1 MVTSRIISYG
11 GVALVVWALLY
22 LLDYYLTIYGARL
35 YRQTAS
41 QIIVLEGSYELTP
54 MFQEDVDRLR
64 LFSKQFYARLIAGVI
79 ALFAFWLLA
88 TRTVIPVETFALLVG
103 ALVLREAP
111 IMLRHARNITLFR
124 ARRCSGPLYS
134 GSLAITPYLCGG
146 AVWFC
151 HAIRLSG
158 ADRRSLVLG
167 RRCNRL
173 PGGRHYILESR
184 SPGTIHVVEGD
195 GLPHFWLYLSNSIGS
210 ATQHAIRNT
219 QHASP
224 RPSNQFLTISTRQH
238 GTFRQDRASLLWN
251 GHMRPDNSEEV
262 QSCWA
267 KKYGMG

>member
-1 MVTSRIISYG
+1 MVTSWIISYG

-22 LLDYYLTIYGARL
+22 SLDYYLTIYGARL

-124 ARRCSGPLYS
+124 AMRAPGAVQGHYTQARWLSLHISAVELFGFAMLYACLALIADPWFW
-134 GSLAITPYLCGG
+134 GGGAIGCLAAAITY
-146 AVWFC
+146 WN
-151 HAIRLSG
+151 
-158 ADRRSLVLG
+158 LG
-167 RRCNRL
+167 RRA
-173 PGGRHYILESR
+173 R
-184 SPGTIHVVEGD
+184 ST
-195 GLPHFWLYLSNSIGS
+195 
-210 ATQHAIRNT
+210 
-219 QHASP
+219 
-224 RPSNQFLTISTRQH
+224 
-238 GTFRQDRASLLWN
+238 
-251 GHMRPDNSEEV
+251 
-262 QSCWA
+262 
-267 KKYGMG
+267 